1 MFRGPGHV
9 LARVGSEWYVTHR
22 GTAMSRF
29 QAQTN
34 AILDEELADLSERL
48 GLRENQ
54 KADLLR
60 ELAEL
65 ASWVIRQAE
74 AGRRIEA
81 RRGRDVETLRSPA
94 IERLR
99 RRQDE
104 SVVGRIELT
113 DAEVERLA
121 EILDR
126 GFAPTPALRK
136 ALSRLADPKRQ
147 PPRLH
152 WKETAA

>member
-1 MFRGPGHV
+1 
-9 LARVGSEWYVTHR
+9 
-22 GTAMSRF
+22 MSRF

-34 AILDEELADLSERL
+34 ATLDDQLTDLRERL

-81 RRGRDVETLRSPA
+81 RRGEDIETLRSPA
-94 IERLR
+94 IERVSR
-99 RRQDE
+99 KRAE
-104 SVVGRIELT
+104 GVVGRIDLT
-113 DAEVERLA
+113 NTEVERLA
-121 EILDR
+121 EILDG
-126 GFAPTPALRK
+126 GFSPTPALRQ
-136 ALSRLADPKRQ
+136 ALARLAGPKRQ

-152 WKETAA
+152 WKDTAA

>member
-1 MFRGPGHV
+1 
-9 LARVGSEWYVTHR
+9 
-22 GTAMSRF
+22 MSRF

-34 AILDEELADLSERL
+34 AILDEELTDLRERL

-60 ELAEL
+60 EIAALA
-65 ASWVIRQAE
+65 AWVIRQAE

-94 IERLR
+94 LERLSQK
-99 RRQDE
+99 QDE
-104 SVVGRIELT
+104 GFGGRIDLT
-113 DAEVERLA
+113 DAEAERLA

-126 GFAPTPALRK
+126 GFSPTPALRK
-136 ALSRLADPKRQ
+136 ALSRLGDPKRR
-147 PPRLH
+147 PPQLQ
-152 WKETAA
+152 WKETVA

>member
-1 MFRGPGHV
+1 
-9 LARVGSEWYVTHR
+9 
-22 GTAMSRF
+22 MSRF

-34 AILDEELADLSERL
+34 AILDEELSDLRERL

-60 ELAEL
+60 EIGALA
-65 ASWVIRQAE
+65 AWVIRQAE

-81 RRGRDVETLRSPA
+81 RRGRDVEILRSPLLDRLSHKQDRSLS
-94 IERLR
+94 ERI
-99 RRQDE
+99 D
-104 SVVGRIELT
+104 LT

-126 GFAPTPALRK
+126 GFSPTPALRK
-136 ALSRLADPKRQ
+136 ALSRLADPKRR

-152 WKETAA
+152 WKETTV

>member
-1 MFRGPGHV
+1 
-9 LARVGSEWYVTHR
+9 
-22 GTAMSRF
+22 MSRF

-34 AILDEELADLSERL
+34 AILDQQLAELRERL

-65 ASWVIRQAE
+65 ASWVILQAE

-81 RRGRDVETLRSPA
+81 RRGEDVETLRSPA
-94 IERLR
+94 LDRMSRKRAEG
-99 RRQDE
+99 
-104 SVVGRIELT
+104 VMGRIDLT

-126 GFAPTPALRK
+126 GFSPTPTLLQ
-136 ALSRLADPKRQ
+136 ALSRLSDPNRR
-147 PPRLH
+147 PPRLR
-152 WKETAA
+152 WKNTAA

>member
-1 MFRGPGHV
+1 V
-9 LARVGSEWYVTHR
+9 
-22 GTAMSRF
+22 SRF

-34 AILDEELADLSERL
+34 AMLDEELDDLRERL

-81 RRGRDVETLRSPA
+81 RRGRDVETLQSPA

-99 RRQDE
+99 RKQDE
-104 SVVGRIELT
+104 SVVERIELSE
-113 DAEVERLA
+113 AEVERLA

-126 GFAPTPALRK
+126 GFSPSPALRA
-136 ALSRLADPKRQ
+136 ALSRLADPQGR
-147 PPRLH
+147 PPQLQ
-152 WKETAA
+152 WKKTAP

>member
-1 MFRGPGHV
+1 
-9 LARVGSEWYVTHR
+9 
-22 GTAMSRF
+22 MSRF

-34 AILDEELADLSERL
+34 VMLDEELAGLRERL

-60 ELAEL
+60 ELTEL

-104 SVVGRIELT
+104 SVSGRIDLT
-113 DAEVERLA
+113 DAEAERLA
-121 EILDR
+121 EILGR
-126 GFAPTPALRK
+126 GFSPTLALRK
-136 ALSRLADPKRQ
+136 ALLRLADPKRQ
-147 PPRLH
+147 PPRLR
-152 WKETAA
+152 WNETAA

>member
-1 MFRGPGHV
+1 M
-9 LARVGSEWYVTHR
+9 A
-22 GTAMSRF
+22 RF

-34 AILDEELADLSERL
+34 TILDEELADLRERL

-81 RRGRDVETLRSPA
+81 RRGHDVETLRSPA

-99 RRQDE
+99 RRQGEDA
-104 SVVGRIELT
+104 VGATLELS

-121 EILDR
+121 EILNR
-126 GFAPTPALRK
+126 GFSPTPALRR
-136 ALSRLADPKRQ
+136 ALSRLAEPKPR

-152 WKETAA
+152 WEKAAS

>member
-1 MFRGPGHV
+1 
-9 LARVGSEWYVTHR
+9 
-22 GTAMSRF
+22 MSRF
-29 QAQTN
+29 QAQTDGT
-34 AILDEELADLSERL
+34 LDEELADLRERL

-81 RRGRDVETLRSPA
+81 RRGRDIETLDSPA

-99 RRQDE
+99 RKQGE
-104 SVVGRIELT
+104 GLVGRIDLT
-113 DAEVERLA
+113 EAEVERLA
-121 EILDR
+121 TILDR
-126 GFAPTPALRK
+126 GFSPTPALRE
-136 ALSRLADPKRQ
+136 ALARLADPERR

>member
-1 MFRGPGHV
+1 
-9 LARVGSEWYVTHR
+9 
-22 GTAMSRF
+22 MSRF

-34 AILDEELADLSERL
+34 SILDEELADLRERL

-74 AGRRIEA
+74 AGRMIEA
-81 RRGRDVETLRSPA
+81 RRGRDVEILSSPA

-99 RRQDE
+99 RKQDE
-104 SVVGRIELT
+104 SVVERIDLT

-126 GFAPTPALRK
+126 GFSPTLALRQ
-136 ALSRLADPKRQ
+136 ALSHLVDPKRR

-152 WKETAA
+152 WKETSA